1 MAFLAG
7 LNSCHSHHQLALFV
21 VLEVL
26 QDCPH
31 LIAFSL
37 ALLWTWNAPAPGL
50 VVYCSLGNKDFFK
63 IEVCVCAKSLQ
74 SCLSLCNP
82 MDCSPPGSSVHG
94 ILQAR
99 ILEWVAMPFSRG
111 SSWPRDRTHVS
122 YVSCTGKWI
131 FTTSA
136 TWEAQLIFSVVLIS
150 AEQQSDLVT
159 HTHIH
164 TRILFLKMCSFLL
177 SFIIG
182 CWI

>member
-74 SCLSLCNP
+74 LCLSLCNP
-82 MDCSPPGSSVHG
+82 MDCSPPGSFVHG
-94 ILQAR
+94 VSWAR
-99 ILEWVAMPFSRG
+99 ILEWVTIFFSRG
-111 SSWPRDRTHVS
+111 SSQPKDRTC
-122 YVSCTGKWI
+122 VSCLAGGY
-131 FTTSA
+131 FTTEPHGKPRKTMSPPA
-136 TWEAQLIFSVVLIS
+136 IIPVYGALTLEKCSNHLVPGSLTLVAGRLFPGVV
-150 AEQQSDLVT
+150 
-159 HTHIH
+159 
-164 TRILFLKMCSFLL
+164 
-177 SFIIG
+177 
-182 CWI
+182 